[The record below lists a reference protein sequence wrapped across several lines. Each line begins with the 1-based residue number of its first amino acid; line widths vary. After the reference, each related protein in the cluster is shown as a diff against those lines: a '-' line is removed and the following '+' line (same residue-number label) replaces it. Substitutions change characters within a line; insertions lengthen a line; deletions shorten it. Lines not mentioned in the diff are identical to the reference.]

1 MRINSVQQSDA
12 ISKYLNNVSG
22 SPAKVQNVSGISDS
36 VELSEGA
43 QKFSSLMKEAK
54 VAMEKAGID
63 EEVKVADIMARMN
76 NNSYNVSNED
86 VLDGIMSGIPKNI

>member
-12 ISKYLNNVSG
+12 ISKYLNNVNG
-22 SPAKVQNVSGISDS
+22 SPAKVPSVSDISDS

-43 QKFSSLMKEAK
+43 QKFSALMKEAK
-54 VAMEKAGID
+54 EAMVKAGID

-76 NNSYNVSNED
+76 NNSYNVSDED
-86 VLDGIMSGIPKNI
+86 VLNGIMSGIPTNI